1 MFVSENTGKWSS
13 IDADFALVMRMLS
26 ALAFVPVSDV
36 VAAFDSPYETGVFP
50 DEVQLASRF
59 CRIAVL

>member
-1 MFVSENTGKWSS
+1 M
-13 IDADFALVMRMLS
+13 MRMLS

-36 VAAFDSPYETGVFP
+36 VAAFDSLYETRMFA